1 MLEELTVSNLG
12 VIEYGRVTFG
22 DSMNVLTGET
32 GAGKTLVV
40 GAIQLLLGA
49 KGDSQIVRSGADAA
63 TVTARIVDDQSNEFI
78 VERSVLINGRSRAYI
93 DGKAV
98 TMAQLEEFAS
108 EHLEVHGQHAAM
120 KLGSQPKQLRIVD
133 LYGKVDTTKLQK
145 LRSEWREKVTEI
157 ERIETS
163 RDEIERQAAI
173 VAFEISEIS
182 KVAIKSPTEDTDLEL
197 ELNRLESI
205 ESYRELFSEII
216 DLCDGQGATITGKFS
231 QLLKRARALSGTE
244 SVAEILET
252 ISTNISELYHE
263 AVTAVDDLEFDPNRV
278 EEIRHRLMALRDIKR
293 RYGPTLR
300 DVTEQLAKLQVQME
314 SFRIAPEDLELLRQ
328 EAKALEEAIEVE
340 EASIADERRRGADL
354 LCAGVNLRLGDLAL
368 SRANLSYQPGI
379 APDMSTL
386 LFYFQA
392 NPGLPPVELAKCAS
406 GGELSRLMLAISL
419 EASKD
424 KTSLLFDEVDAGVGG
439 QAGVAIGRALQALAR
454 DRQVIVVTHLAQVAA
469 FASTH
474 FYIDKVTDG
483 SNTRT
488 EIVKLTPDGRIDEIA
503 RMLSG
508 HGGSTS
514 ARAHAK
520 ELIEASQ
527 VGSTWQ

>member
-49 KGDSQIVRSGADAA
+49 KGDSQIVRAGADAA
-63 TVTARIVDDQSNEFI
+63 TVTARIVDEKENEYI
-78 VERSVLINGRSRAYI
+78 VERSVLANGRSRAYI

-98 TMAQLEEFAS
+98 TIAQLEEFTS
-108 EHLEVHGQHAAM
+108 DFLEVHGQHAAM

-133 LYGKVDTTKLQK
+133 QYGKVDASKLND
-145 LRSEWREKVTEI
+145 LRSLLREKLDEMA
-157 ERIETS
+157 RIESS
-163 RDEIERQAAI
+163 RDEIEREASI
-173 VAFEISEIS
+173 VAFEISEI
-182 KVAIKSPTEDTDLEL
+182 KKIAIKGPTEDGDLEL

-205 ESYRELFSEII
+205 ESYRELFGEII
-216 DLCDGQGATITGKFS
+216 DLCDGDGASTTGKFS
-231 QLLKRARALSGTE
+231 QLLKRSRSLAGTE
-244 SVAEILET
+244 AISEILDT
-252 ISTNISELYHE
+252 ISANISELYHE
-263 AVTAVDDLEFDPNRV
+263 AVTSIDDLEFDPSRV
-278 EEIRHRLMALRDIKR
+278 EEIRHRLMALRDIKK
-293 RYGPTLR
+293 RYGPSLA
-300 DVTEQLAKLQVQME
+300 DVISQLSRLEARME
-314 SFRIAPEDLELLRQ
+314 SFHIAPEDIEALKEEIVALR
-328 EAKALEEAIEVE
+328 ESVAVE
-340 EASIADERRRGADL
+340 EEMVASERRRAADS

-368 SRANLSYQPGI
+368 ARATLSYQPGI
-379 APDMSTL
+379 ARDMSNL

-392 NPGLPPVELAKCAS
+392 NPGLPPVELAKFAS

-424 KTSLLFDEVDAGVGG
+424 NTSLLFDEVDAGVGG
-439 QAGVAIGRALQALAR
+439 QAGVSIGRALQSLAN

-469 FASTH
+469 FALTH

-483 SNTRT
+483 ANTRT
-488 EIVKLTPDGRIDEIA
+488 EIVKLAPDGRVDEVA

-527 VGSTWQ
+527 SSAKGG